1 MNSVP
6 IDLEN
11 DIKSMAGY
19 LLSATVPCQWKGLIP
34 VLFAVN
40 LPFDLH

>member
-11 DIKSMAGY
+11 DIKSITGY
-19 LLSATVPCQWKGLIP
+19 LYSATVPCQWKGLIP
-34 VLFAVN
+34 VLLAVN
-40 LPFDLH
+40 LAFDLH

>member
-11 DIKSMAGY
+11 DIKSITGY
-19 LLSATVPCQWKGLIP
+19 LLSATGTDSGTACSKFSI
-34 VLFAVN
+34 
-40 LPFDLH
+40 